1 MGGPMSEKVRTS
13 VSLTQENKAYLD
25 SETNNRSAFIND
37 LIDAHRKGK
46 SDMDEVVARYRREQ
60 LEAERRKAQ
69 NTVERVESE
78 LETIDKQL
86 AEKQAEKED
95 ALDEAREVLADVP
108 KDPENPAIQNW
119 ADDLDMTPEELID
132 EL

>member
-1 MGGPMSEKVRTS
+1 MSDKVRTS
-13 VSLTQENKAYLD
+13 VSLTEENKAYLD

-46 SDMDEVVARYRREQ
+46 SDMDEVIARYRREQ
-60 LEAERRKAQ
+60 LKAERRKAK
-69 NTVERVESE
+69 NTVERVDSE

-86 AEKQAEKED
+86 EQKQAERESE
-95 ALDEAREVLADVP
+95 LDEARDVLADVP
-108 KDPENPAIQNW
+108 NDPENPAIQNW
-119 ADDLDMTPEELID
+119 AEDLDMTPEELIS

>member
-1 MGGPMSEKVRTS
+1 MSDKVRTS
-13 VSLTQENKAYLD
+13 VSLTEENKAYLD

-46 SDMDEVVARYRREQ
+46 SDMDEVIARYRREQ
-60 LEAERRKAQ
+60 LKAERRKAK
-69 NTVERVESE
+69 NTVERVDSE

-86 AEKQAEKED
+86 EQKQAERESE
-95 ALDEAREVLADVP
+95 LDEARDVLTDVP
-108 KDPENPAIQNW
+108 NDPENPAIQNW
-119 ADDLDMTPEELID
+119 AEDLDMTPEELIS

>member
-1 MGGPMSEKVRTS
+1 MSDKVRTS
-13 VSLTQENKAYLD
+13 VSLTEENKAYLD

-46 SDMDEVVARYRREQ
+46 SDMDEVIARYRREQ
-60 LEAERRKAQ
+60 LKAERRKAK
-69 NTVERVESE
+69 NTVERVDSE

-86 AEKQAEKED
+86 EQKQAERESE
-95 ALDEAREVLADVP
+95 LDEARNVLADVP
-108 KDPENPAIQNW
+108 NDPENPAIQNW
-119 ADDLDMTPEELID
+119 AEDLDMTPEELIN

>member
-1 MGGPMSEKVRTS
+1 MSDKVRTS
-13 VSLTQENKAYLD
+13 VSLTEENKAYLD

-46 SDMDEVVARYRREQ
+46 SDMDEVIARYRREQ
-60 LEAERRKAQ
+60 LKAERRKAK
-69 NTVERVESE
+69 NTVERVDAE

-86 AEKQAEKED
+86 EQKQAERESE
-95 ALDEAREVLADVP
+95 LDEARDVLTDVP
-108 KDPENPAIQNW
+108 NDPENPAIQNW
-119 ADDLDMTPEELID
+119 AEDLDMTPEELIS

>member
-1 MGGPMSEKVRTS
+1 MSEKVRTS

-108 KDPENPAIQNW
+108 KEPENPAIQNW
-119 ADDLDMTPEELID
+119 ADDLDMTPEELLE

>member
-1 MGGPMSEKVRTS
+1 MSDKVRTS
-13 VSLTQENKAYLD
+13 VSLTEENKAYLD

-46 SDMDEVVARYRREQ
+46 SDMDEVIARYRREQ
-60 LEAERRKAQ
+60 LKAERRKAK
-69 NTVERVESE
+69 NTVERVDSE

-86 AEKQAEKED
+86 EQKQAERESE
-95 ALDEAREVLADVP
+95 LDEARDVLTDVP
-108 KDPENPAIQNW
+108 NDPENPAIQNW
-119 ADDLDMTPEELID
+119 AEDLDMTPEELVD

>member
-1 MGGPMSEKVRTS
+1 MSDKVRTS

-46 SDMDEVVARYRREQ
+46 SDMDEVIARYRREQ
-60 LEAERRKAQ
+60 LKAERRKAK
-69 NTVERVESE
+69 NTVERVDSE

-86 AEKQAEKED
+86 EQKQAERESE
-95 ALDEAREVLADVP
+95 LDEARDVLADVP

-119 ADDLDMTPEELID
+119 AEDLDMTPEELID

>member
-1 MGGPMSEKVRTS
+1 MSDKVRTS
-13 VSLTQENKAYLD
+13 VSLTEENKAYLD

-46 SDMDEVVARYRREQ
+46 SDMDEVIARYRREQ
-60 LEAERRKAQ
+60 LKAERRKAK
-69 NTVERVESE
+69 NTVERVDSE

-86 AEKQAEKED
+86 EQKQAERESE
-95 ALDEAREVLADVP
+95 LDEARDVLTDVP
-108 KDPENPAIQNW
+108 NDPENPAIQNW
-119 ADDLDMTPEELID
+119 ADDLDMTPEELIS